1 MDDII
6 QLRHKLH
13 QNPALSGMETE
24 TADRIVH
31 FFEPLAPDMI
41 LRNLGRTGVAIVFSG
56 TQPGAT
62 VLLRAE
68 LDALP
73 IQESNH
79 MSYRSLHQGV
89 AHKCGHDGH
98 MAILAAIGRKLAAV
112 RPTRGRVVLLFQPA
126 EENGTGAEAVVRD
139 PRFVEIAPD
148 FVFALHNIP
157 GFPLGQVV
165 IRNGSFS
172 SASRGIS
179 IRLNGATAHAAQPET
194 GRSPAQALAKII
206 ETLSNLPPGTAAAG
220 EVAFITVV
228 GAQLGEKAFGTAPGQ
243 AEIWATLRSETDASM
258 AAIIAYTE
266 KVVQNTATAFNL
278 DYSFDY
284 SDIFPATV
292 NSSSANEIIRLAA
305 EGPVLEI
312 ERPFRWSE
320 DFGHFTAIA
329 EGALFGI
336 GAGVEIPELHNS
348 DYDFP
353 DELITPA
360 TRIFQKIIDRCLE
373 TTKAKLASVGDI
385 P

>member
-1 MDDII
+1 MDNII
-6 QLRHKLH
+6 QLRHELH
-13 QNPALSGMETE
+13 QNPELSGMETE
-24 TADRIVH
+24 TADRIVR
-31 FFEPLAPDMI
+31 FFESLAPDMI
-41 LRNLGRTGVAIVFSG
+41 LKNLGRTGVAVVFSG
-56 TQPGAT
+56 TNPGPT

-79 MSYRSLHQGV
+79 MPYCSLNQGV

-98 MAILAAIGRKLAAV
+98 MAILAAIGESLAAV
-112 RPTRGRVVLLFQPA
+112 RPTKGRVVLLFQPA
-126 EENGTGAEAVVRD
+126 EENGAGAKAVVSD
-139 PRFVEIAPD
+139 PRFAQIAPD
-148 FVFALHNIP
+148 FVYALHNIP

-179 IRLNGATAHAAQPET
+179 IRLSGAPAHAAQPET
-194 GRSPAQALAKII
+194 GRSPAQALAEII
-206 ETLSNLPPGTAAAG
+206 ETLSSVPPGTAPAG

-228 GAQLGEKAFGTAPGQ
+228 GAQLGEKAFGTAPAQ
-243 AEIWATLRSETDASM
+243 AEIWATLRSETDPTM

-266 KVVQNTATAFNL
+266 KVVQNAATAFNL

-292 NSSSANEIIRLAA
+292 NSARANEIIRLGT

-312 ERPFRWSE
+312 EHPFRWSE
-320 DFGHFTAIA
+320 DFGHLTEIA

-336 GAGVEIPELHNS
+336 GAGVEMPELHNS

-353 DELITPA
+353 DELIPPA
-360 TRIFQKIIDRCLE
+360 TRVFKKIIAQCLE
-373 TTKAKLASVGDI
+373 PTAASLASV
-385 P
+385 

>member
-1 MDDII
+1 MDSII

-13 QNPALSGMETE
+13 QNPELSGMEME
-24 TADRIVH
+24 TADRIIR
-31 FFEPLAPDMI
+31 FFEPLAPDRI
-41 LRNLGRTGVAIVFSG
+41 LKNLGGTGVAVVFSG
-56 TQPGAT
+56 TEPGPT

-73 IQESNH
+73 IRESNLMPYH
-79 MSYRSLHQGV
+79 SLNQGV

-98 MAILAAIGRKLAAV
+98 MAILAAVGHNLATV
-112 RPTRGRVVLLFQPA
+112 RPAKGRVVLLFQPA
-126 EENGTGAEAVVRD
+126 EENGAGAEAVVCD
-139 PRFVEIAPD
+139 PRFVEVAPD
-148 FVFALHNIP
+148 FVFALHNLP
-157 GFPLGQVV
+157 GFPFGQVV

-179 IRLNGATAHAAQPET
+179 IKLNGAPAHAAQPET
-194 GRSPAQALAKII
+194 GRSPAQALAEII
-206 ETLSNLPPGTAAAG
+206 ETLSSLPPGTTPAG

-243 AEIWATLRSETDASM
+243 AEIWATLRSETNATM
-258 AAIIAYTE
+258 EAVIAYTE
-266 KVVQNTATAFNL
+266 KVVQNSATTFNL
-278 DYSFDY
+278 DYSIDY
-284 SDIFPATV
+284 SDIFSATV
-292 NSSSANEIIRLAA
+292 NSAQANDIIRLST
-305 EGPVLEI
+305 EGPVVEI

-353 DELITPA
+353 DELIPQA
-360 TRIFQKIIDRCLE
+360 TRIFQKVIERCLE
-373 TTKAKLASVGDI
+373 ASEAPLAFI
-385 P
+385 